1 MIISI
6 KKICKLRLYFT
17 LFYFLLYDNIVI
29 AENITESF
37 NKIKKEEQLDT
48 IPNLKLL
55 NLYNQKVTI
64 SKLNESNNL
73 IINFWATW
81 CAPCIKEMPDLIEL
95 SNILRKSDY
104 EIIYINQD
112 RSNDIDKIQHYVDKI
127 KLNKNNVFLDPKM
140 KLSKIFKLRGIPTTF
155 IINKSEK
162 VLWRVEGIINWRDE
176 RIINWLK
183 KI

>member
-1 MIISI
+1 MV
-6 KKICKLRLYFT
+6 CPLH
-17 LFYFLLYDNIVI
+17 
-29 AENITESF
+29 
-37 NKIKKEEQLDT
+37 
-48 IPNLKLL
+48 
-55 NLYNQKVTI
+55 
-64 SKLNESNNL
+64 
-73 IINFWATW
+73 
-81 CAPCIKEMPDLIEL
+81 KEMPHLIEL

-162 VLWRVEGIINWRDE
+162 VL
-176 RIINWLK
+176 
-183 KI
+183 

>member
-1 MIISI
+1 
-6 KKICKLRLYFT
+6 
-17 LFYFLLYDNIVI
+17 
-29 AENITESF
+29 
-37 NKIKKEEQLDT
+37 
-48 IPNLKLL
+48 
-55 NLYNQKVTI
+55 
-64 SKLNESNNL
+64 
-73 IINFWATW
+73 
-81 CAPCIKEMPDLIEL
+81 MPDLIEL

-162 VLWRVEGIINWRDE
+162 VLWRVEGIINWRTRE
-176 RIINWLK
+176 
-183 KI
+183 

>member
-1 MIISI
+1 MKISKSFKTYIHTLIVIFFIGNVKAVTNLNKNII
-6 KKICKLRLYFT
+6 F
-17 LFYFLLYDNIVI
+17 YDNPKPI
-29 AENITESF
+29 E
-37 NKIKKEEQLDT
+37 
-48 IPNLKLL
+48 NLKFKDF
-55 NLYNQKVTI
+55 NLQDVDLSENKGKI
-64 SKLNESNNL
+64 MIL
-73 IINFWATW
+73 NFWATW

>member
-6 KKICKLRLYFT
+6 KKICKLCLYFT

-48 IPNLKLL
+48 ITNLKLL

-64 SKLNESNNL
+64 SKLNESKNL